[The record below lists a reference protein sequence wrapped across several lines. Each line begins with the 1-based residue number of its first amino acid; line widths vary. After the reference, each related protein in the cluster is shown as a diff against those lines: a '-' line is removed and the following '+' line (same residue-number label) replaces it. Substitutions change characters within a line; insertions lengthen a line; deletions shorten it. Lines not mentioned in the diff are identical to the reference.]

1 MKKAFVLLFA
11 LLLAAGCNSATKV
24 ENGDNSQLPDANI
37 QTKSG
42 TTVNVLE
49 DLNKSLS
56 AEESVYTQT
65 DSDVVN
71 SDSEVINSY
80 GEIYNAN

>member
-1 MKKAFVLLFA
+1 MKKAFVLLFV
-11 LLLAAGCNSATKV
+11 LLLAAGCNSTK
-24 ENGDNSQLPDANI
+24 EAEYGQDSAPEANI

-49 DLNKSLS
+49 DLNKSLN
-56 AEESVYTQT
+56 AEESVYTQA
-65 DSDVVN
+65 DDDVVN

-80 GEIYNAN
+80 GEVYNAN